1 MALLVGATIVVATA
15 CGGDAAEPIIIRET
29 VIVTEK
35 GDTVIETVIV
45 TEKGDTVT
53 ITEKGE
59 TIIVTATP
67 VPAAATPVP
76 EGLIKAPTPKTPAGV
91 AVIAVGGEPLGD
103 ENGRGANQASDGYK
117 NIGVAETLFRR
128 APDDSELPWLATG
141 FTIAPDL
148 SSATIKIQTGI
159 PFQVVDGYDP
169 GDLTAHDVAW
179 SMNDHNGAT
188 NPESIGGQA
197 GDFAGLWGEWTA
209 VDDTTITFDFMA
221 FDATWKDDYANQ
233 SGQAFNVFSKKAFEE
248 KGAAWVGDHVV
259 ATGPFQIEEWLRD
272 ESYTLVNRPGT
283 HWLPE
288 LEPKSERVKVVSVP
302 EGATRL
308 ALLRTGD
315 VDGAFLEPKDA
326 LKLDMS
332 TFTQT
337 DSGGAEQHG
346 LFFAGNLWE
355 DVYAGG
361 PHKGEDLPVKATFV
375 HDIPWIG
382 SPGKHGDD
390 DMEQARQI
398 RLALALAID
407 KELINES
414 LTGGLGR
421 TVGVQYFSRSHPNW
435 PGASHEYPYDPD
447 EAQRIILAQDA
458 DYQKGSAGKDGPLG
472 GNAFEIS
479 IYAQGGLPIRD
490 EIAAAVA
497 GFWADIGLTT
507 YALKF
512 SYQTFR
518 PTIVARS
525 NTHPW
530 VTACD
535 KGNEVYPWHFPKGL
549 VQTTLTRGGFGCGFE
564 SPEILGF
571 YRRMAEAPDT
581 ATATQAANEY
591 LDYVYYW
598 NLQPGIIAL
607 PNSLYYNNK
616 KIKSY
621 LMDKAAASGFNSVW
635 NIELQ

>member
-1 MALLVGATIVVATA
+1 MFTHKKTKLVFGLLIGAAMMAVIA
-15 CGGDAAEPIIIRET
+15 CGGDTETITIRET
-29 VIVTEK
+29 VIVP
-35 GDTVIETVIV
+35 GDTVVQTVIV
-45 TEKGDTVT
+45 A
-53 ITEKGE
+53 GE
-59 TIIVTATP
+59 EVVVTATA
-67 VPAAATPVP
+67 VGAAPTEVP
-76 EGLIKAPTPKTPAGV
+76 EGKIEAPDPNTPAG
-91 AVIAVGGEPLGD
+91 IAIIAIGGEPFGD
-103 ENGRGANQASDGYK
+103 ENGRGANQASDSLK
-117 NIGVAETLFRR
+117 NYGVAETLFRR

-141 FTIAPDL
+141 FTIKPDL
-148 SSATIKIQTGI
+148 SGATVKIQTGV

-221 FDATWKDDYANQ
+221 FDSTWKDDYANQ

-248 KGAAWVGDHVV
+248 KGADWVADNIV
-259 ATGPFQIEEWLRD
+259 ATGPFQVEEWLRD
-272 ESYTLVNRPGT
+272 ESFTLVNRPGT
-283 HWLPE
+283 HWLAE
-288 LEPKSERVKVVSVP
+288 LEPKSERIKVVQVA

-326 LKLDMS
+326 IKLDMS
-332 TFTQT
+332 SGFTQT
-337 DSGGAEQHG
+337 DSGAAEQHG

-355 DVYAGG
+355 DTYAGG
-361 PHKGEDLPVKATFV
+361 PNIGNTLPTKATFV

-398 RLALALAID
+398 RGALALAID
-407 KELINES
+407 KELIND
-414 LTGGLGR
+414 TIAGGLGR
-421 TVGVQYFSRSHPNW
+421 VVQVQYFSTSHPNW
-435 PGASHEYPYDPD
+435 TGEHEYAYDPD
-447 EAQRIILAQDA
+447 EAQRIIMAQDA
-458 DYQKGSAGKDGPLG
+458 DYQKGSASKDGPLG

-479 IYAQGGLPIRD
+479 VYAQGGLPIRD

-507 YALKF
+507 FSLKF

-564 SPEILGF
+564 SPEILDF
-571 YRRMAEAPDT
+571 YQRMAKATDT

-598 NLQPGIIAL
+598 NLQPGIIAT
-607 PNSLYYNNK
+607 PDALYFNNA
-616 KIKSY
+616 KIKSFK
-621 LMDKAAASGFNSVW
+621 MDKAATAVFNSLW
-635 NIELQ
+635 NLELK